1 MGAVGAVEMAIAGQ
15 TDFNGVGS
23 IGIVVSVSETG
34 ISASKKAVSD
44 AETVVFRIFV
54 PVKGALRN

>member
-23 IGIVVSVSETG
+23 IGIDVCVSTG
-34 ISASKKAVSD
+34 LEGGNTGLLQDTNASK
-44 AETVVFRIFV
+44 
-54 PVKGALRN
+54 PVRRRN

>member
-23 IGIVVSVSETG
+23 IGIDVSVSSGLMDGNTG
-34 ISASKKAVSD
+34 LLQDTNASK
-44 AETVVFRIFV
+44 
-54 PVKGALRN
+54 PVRRRN